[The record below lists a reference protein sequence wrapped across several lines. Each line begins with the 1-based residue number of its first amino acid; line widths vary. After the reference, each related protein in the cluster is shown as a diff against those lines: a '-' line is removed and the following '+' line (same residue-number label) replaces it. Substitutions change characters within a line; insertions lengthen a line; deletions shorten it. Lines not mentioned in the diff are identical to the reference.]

1 MKQYQELLKHILKNG
16 TRHEDRTGVGT
27 ISVFGYQTRYD
38 LRAGFPIVTTKRVPF
53 RWVAEELFW
62 FLSGDTN
69 EKNLQAR
76 GVDIWA
82 EWADEEHTSRFGRE
96 AGDLGPIYGHQW
108 TNWSSSPQLIVIEPR
123 RKTPPSPN
131 NSLMLLFPLEKIALN
146 TNDANIGRVFTSHSS
161 GKFKVL
167 RETSKVDRKSKRHR
181 YYDIQFLE
189 TGFIRR
195 NVKSSLLREDANIK
209 DPYFLSVNGVGCLG
223 EYQVITDLDKHL
235 KKLWLL
241 MLERCYNPNSRIYK
255 YYGAKGIF
263 VDKRWLNFSNF
274 RKDVELIPNWH
285 NKRRDWTGYELDKD
299 YYSSNCYSN
308 ETTVWLKIRDNN
320 LYRNGKAFWVVTPEG
335 KRIKEI
341 SVPKIAEEYNL
352 NERCIRRV
360 LDNQR
365 SHHKGYQFHYIE
377 DDKIYRYSLPI
388 HQIADLI
395 ENIQK
400 NPNSRRLIVTGWN
413 PSEAEQVDLPPCH
426 TLFQFKVENEKIL
439 HCQLYQRSADAFLG
453 VPFNISSY
461 ALLTQI
467 IAHVCDLDV
476 GEFIHTFG
484 DLHIY
489 LNHLSQ
495 VEELL
500 KREPLPLP
508 KLEFVNAENLK
519 GLEGLLDFKYENLN
533 LIGYQ
538 SHKKIAAPV
547 AV

>member
-1 MKQYQELLKHILKNG
+1 MKQYQELLRHILENG

-82 EWADEEHTSRFGRE
+82 EWADEAHTSRFGRE
-96 AGDLGPIYGHQW
+96 VGDLGPIYGYLW
-108 TNWSSSPQLIVIEPR
+108 RSFGGDYPEMN
-123 RKTPPSPN
+123 
-131 NSLMLLFPLEKIALN
+131 
-146 TNDANIGRVFTSHSS
+146 
-161 GKFKVL
+161 
-167 RETSKVDRKSKRHR
+167 
-181 YYDIQFLE
+181 
-189 TGFIRR
+189 GF
-195 NVKSSLLREDANIK
+195 DQIK
-209 DPYFLSVNGVGCLG
+209 
-223 EYQVITDLDKHL
+223 
-235 KKLWLL
+235 
-241 MLERCYNPNSRIYK
+241 
-255 YYGAKGIF
+255 
-263 VDKRWLNFSNF
+263 
-274 RKDVELIPNWH
+274 
-285 NKRRDWTGYELDKD
+285 
-299 YYSSNCYSN
+299 
-308 ETTVWLKIRDNN
+308 
-320 LYRNGKAFWVVTPEG
+320 
-335 KRIKEI
+335 
-341 SVPKIAEEYNL
+341 
-352 NERCIRRV
+352 
-360 LDNQR
+360 
-365 SHHKGYQFHYIE
+365 
-377 DDKIYRYSLPI
+377 
-388 HQIADLI
+388 DLI
-395 ENIQK
+395 EQIET

-413 PSEAEQVDLPPCH
+413 PQTATKVDLPPCH
-426 TLFQFKVENEKIL
+426 TLFQFKVENKKIL

-461 ALLTQI
+461 ALLTAM
-467 IAHVCDLDV
+467 IAHVCDLEV
-476 GEFIHTFG
+476 GEFVHTFG

-489 LNHLSQ
+489 LNHLEQ

-519 GLEGLLDFKYENLN
+519 GLDGLLNFKYENLN